1 MFIETERLAIHTMSE
16 DEMRGLLEKQT
27 DEELIKAYREML
39 QESLDHRDAWDW
51 YAAWAI
57 EQKDGTH
64 IGELC
69 FKGLND
75 DGSVEIGYGITE
87 ENQGKGYATEAVE
100 AVIAWALNQS
110 GVRQVEAET
119 EPGNRKSQRVLEKCG
134 FSPLGIIGE
143 EGPRFYRTV

>member
-1 MFIETERLAIHTMSE
+1 MIIETERLAIHTMSE
-16 DEMRGLLEKQT
+16 DEMRSLIEKQT
-27 DEELIKAYREML
+27 DKELIKAYSEML
-39 QESLDHRDAWDW
+39 QESLDHPDAWDW

-57 EQKDGTH
+57 EQKDGAQ
-64 IGELC
+64 IGDLC

-100 AVIAWALNQS
+100 AVLDWALNQS
-110 GVRQVEAET
+110 GIRQVEAET
-119 EPGNRKSQRVLEKCG
+119 EWENRKSQRVLEKCG
-134 FSPLGIIGE
+134 FSPLGIIGD